1 MTSDLKDPW
10 RRLLQLLG
18 SDDESVDAL
27 TIIAELALEAIQE
40 NGLSRISMA
49 GLQCQ
54 AVRPMPLAT
63 LLRTTYPWREAIK
76 GWGEAL
82 ELGQRLLIARGEDPA
97 DALYGL
103 IKQ

>member
-1 MTSDLKDPW
+1 MANPW
-10 RRLLQLLG
+10 KRLIPLLG

-27 TIIAELALEAIQE
+27 TRIAELALEAMQE

-54 AVRPMPLAT
+54 AINPMLLAT
-63 LLRTTYPWREAIK
+63 LLRTTYPWREAID
-76 GWGEAL
+76 GWDEAL
-82 ELGQRLLIARGEDPA
+82 ELARRLFIARNEDPA

-103 IKQ
+103 IQR